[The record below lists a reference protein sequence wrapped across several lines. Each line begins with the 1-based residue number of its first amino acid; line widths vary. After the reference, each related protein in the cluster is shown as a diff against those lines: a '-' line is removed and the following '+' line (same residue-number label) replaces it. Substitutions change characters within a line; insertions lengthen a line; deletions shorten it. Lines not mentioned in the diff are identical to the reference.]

1 MLSCRYTLQ
10 LALCF
15 CLPLGLVNQ
24 ALATGLGTSTS
35 KVPVVIE
42 QEEKDL
48 TLDPDTEEIKAI
60 AAKEFFLSQGQ
71 VPTPP
76 LQPLP
81 SEDDIQVPS
90 TSPPLELGPESSPP
104 SAEEAVDTC
113 DYRPSA
119 PTNITPI
126 PLLQGSVDGTPL
138 RVNLLGMTVFSPKE
152 LLALPALQPWQT
164 DPPSGTAPLV
174 IDTNLTAAE
183 FEVLYQGIVE
193 GITQLYINQ
202 GYITSQAI
210 AKPIEP
216 VKNGEFLEQPIQVVE
231 GQVESIQ
238 VRGRGRLRPAY
249 ICDRVAR
256 GVHSPVN
263 VGQLEESL
271 RLLQINPMLEKV
283 QASLL
288 PTGKVGLSNLSV
300 TVEEAFPFSANL
312 SFDNYSPISLGS
324 ERIGLSLDYKNLT
337 GLGDRLSGSYYVST
351 TGGLDILDFNYQVPL
366 NPTDGTLNLRFVPT
380 WTRITQSPFDVFDI
394 TGSNPLYEISY
405 RQPLWTSLTDEFAL
419 SFGFR
424 YQDGRTLGLNRPDL
438 TNFSRTSVFQFG
450 QDYTLRDPNGLWF
463 FRSQMNLGTG
473 LFDATTNPDP
483 LPSGEFFSWLGQAQR
498 LQRLDDNNL
507 LIVQADLQLTPDSLL
522 PDYLFIIGGGQSL
535 RGYRQNARSADNGV
549 RLSVE
554 NRITL
559 ARDGD
564 NKSVFELAP
573 FVDFGAV
580 WNSAGNP
587 TQLPPNSVLVGPGLG
602 LIWRDILGMTGLSF
616 RFDYGIPVIKLDNL
630 TGNWQNDG
638 LYFQLNYR
646 PPFGK

>member
-1 MLSCRYTLQ
+1 MLSCRYALQ
-10 LALCF
+10 LTLCF
-15 CLPLGLVNQ
+15 SLPLLMGGR
-24 ALATGLGTSTS
+24 ALAENLSITS
-35 KVPVVIE
+35 PLALNVIE
-42 QEEKDL
+42 QSG
-48 TLDPDTEEIKAI
+48 DPGALSQKG
-60 AAKEFFLSQGQ
+60 FFLSQGQ

-76 LQPLP
+76 VQPLP
-81 SEDDIQVPS
+81 SEDDVDLSPS
-90 TSPPLELGPESSPP
+90 SPPLNLGTESAP
-104 SAEEAVDTC
+104 SQDEAVDTC
-113 DYRPSA
+113 GFSPSA
-119 PTNITPI
+119 LAAGATI
-126 PLLQGSVDGTPL
+126 PLLKASVDGTPVE
-138 RVNLLGMTVFSPKE
+138 VNLLGMTVFSASE
-152 LLALPALQPWQT
+152 LLTLPALQPWQT
-164 DPPSGTAPLV
+164 APPSTKALLTIAP
-174 IDTNLTAAE
+174 DLTAAE
-183 FEVLYQGIVE
+183 FEVLYQGLVD
-193 GITQLYINQ
+193 GITQLYINR

-210 AKPIEP
+210 AKPMEP
-216 VKNGEFLEQPIQVVE
+216 NQNPESGFIQQPIQVVE

-256 GVHSPVN
+256 GVRSPVN
-263 VGQLEESL
+263 VGELEESL
-271 RLLQINPMLEKV
+271 RLLQINPMLKKV
-283 QASLL
+283 QGSLL

-324 ERIGLSLDYKNLT
+324 ERVGINLDYKNLT

-351 TGGLDILDFNYQVPL
+351 TGGLDILDFNYRVPL
-366 NPTDGTLNLRFVPT
+366 NPTDGTLQLRFVPT
-380 WTRITQSPFDVFDI
+380 WTRITQSPFDVFNI

-438 TNFSRTSVFQFG
+438 TNISRTSVFQFG
-450 QDYTLRDPNGLWF
+450 QDYTLRDPGGLWF

-473 LFDATTNPDP
+473 LFDATTNPSP
-483 LPSGEFFSWLGQAQR
+483 QPSGEFFSWLGQAQR

-535 RGYRQNARSADNGV
+535 RGYRQNARSADNGI

-559 ARDGD
+559 ARDGE
-564 NKSVFELAP
+564 NRSVFELAP

-602 LIWRDILGMTGLSF
+602 IIWRDILGMTGLSF
-616 RFDYGIPVIKLDNL
+616 RFDYGIPVVKLDNL

-646 PPFGK
+646 PPFGQ